1 MGKVQV
7 DSNSQINRNVACYVK
22 TIMRPIGSTELNGHC
37 EIFFKYIF
45 IFEGDST
52 SWGKAEREGDR
63 GSEVGFVLTALHGA
77 QTHEL

>member
-22 TIMRPIGSTELNGHC
+22 SIMRPIGSTELNGHC
-37 EIFFKYIF
+37 EIFSSMYLFLR
-45 IFEGDST
+45 ETALVG
-52 SWGKAEREGDR
+52 ERQREGDR
-63 GSEVGFVLTALHGA
+63 GSEVGFVLTPLHGA